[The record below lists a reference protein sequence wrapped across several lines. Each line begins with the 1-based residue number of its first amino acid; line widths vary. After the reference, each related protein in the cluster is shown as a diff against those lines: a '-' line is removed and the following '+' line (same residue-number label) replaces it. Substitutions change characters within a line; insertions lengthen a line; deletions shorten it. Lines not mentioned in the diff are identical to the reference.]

1 MMVRAMRNPLSVVAA
16 AGLALGAILG
26 MAGTM
31 AAASNLRAA
40 FWAID
45 SVGVVVATA
54 ILAISYFRKGKDAV
68 AAGFLVYAIGEA
80 VVLSGTAATLEA
92 SIPAFAAGTALWSA
106 ALLLTSVPKEFDN
119 WTRATGILGALLF
132 AVTSAKIFW
141 GEQLTPIARP
151 LPFYAYPFLVFTFA
165 GWTWTLLRER

>member
-1 MMVRAMRNPLSVVAA
+1 MMSRIMKSPLHVVAA
-16 AGLALGAILG
+16 AGLSLGAVLG
-26 MAGTM
+26 IAGTM
-31 AAASNLRAA
+31 ASAANLRAA
-40 FWAID
+40 LWAID
-45 SVGVVVATA
+45 SVGLVVATS
-54 ILAISYFRKGKDAV
+54 ILAISYFRKGKDAI

-92 SIPAFAAGTALWSA
+92 SIPAFAAGAALWSA

-132 AVTSAKIFW
+132 AVTSARIFW
-141 GEQLTPIARP
+141 GEQLTPISRP
-151 LPFYAYPFLVFTFA
+151 LPFYAYLFLVFTFA

>member
-1 MMVRAMRNPLSVVAA
+1 MKNSLHVVAA
-16 AGLALGAILG
+16 AGLALGAVLG

-31 AAASNLRAA
+31 AAAPNLRAA
-40 FWAID
+40 FWALD
-45 SVGVVVATA
+45 SVGLVVATS
-54 ILAISYFRKGKDAV
+54 ILAISYFRKGKDAI

-80 VVLSGTAATLEA
+80 VMLSGTAATLEA
-92 SIPAFAAGTALWSA
+92 SVPAFAAGTALWSA
-106 ALLLTSVPKEFDN
+106 ALLLTSVPREFDH